1 MPLKASPPCYLLC
14 HFAKDMLSV
23 LDVSPAIQFVAL
35 LAIKVVLL
43 FLDNKCIIDRVFISV
58 HDQQYVDLTLP

>member
-1 MPLKASPPCYLLC
+1 
-14 HFAKDMLSV
+14 MLSV